1 MKDFLPDG
9 FPAEL
14 NVLCSTG
21 PMARSL
27 RDVELY
33 MKVMVNSK
41 QYLHDPR
48 IIPFPWTGL
57 ETPVPKPIKIG
68 LMLTDGVITPQPPV
82 LRALEWA
89 KSRLL
94 KSSDFVIKPFLPYDS
109 ALAMKHIGVMY
120 WPDVALNT
128 KKALAATGEPI
139 HPLTKTVLSTV
150 TSTWDD
156 PNGPEKEK
164 TATELTEMRVA
175 RDEFRC
181 AFVENWNSQDVD
193 VVLAPCYVGPASK
206 HDTAYY
212 WNYTALWNFVD
223 YPGIVIPTPI
233 AVEEKADWK
242 AMEKLNIV
250 GQAEELRKHFSDKN
264 YGATISTSTESSGS
278 LEGVEKL
285 PQPAK
290 AETIREFVA
299 AKTPYAGEWKPLSEK
314 DEHVKAMWDEG
325 GYEGAPINLQVVGRK
340 YHDNQLIGIV
350 GELQK
355 VLGFA

>member
-33 MKVMVNSK
+33 MKVMVDSK

-48 IIPFPWTGL
+48 IIPIPWTGL
-57 ETPVPKPIKIG
+57 ETPLSSKPIKIG

-94 KSSDFVIKPFLPYDS
+94 KSTEFTIKPFLPYNS
-109 ALAMKHIGVMY
+109 ALAMEHIGVMY
-120 WPDVALNT
+120 WPDVGLTT

-139 HPLTKTVLSTV
+139 HPLTKAVLSTV
-150 TSTWDD
+150 TTTWDD
-156 PNGPEKEK
+156 PSGPEKEK
-164 TATELTEMRVA
+164 TASELAEMRA
-175 RDEFRC
+175 TRDQFRC
-181 AFVENWNSQDVD
+181 DFVENWNSQDVD

-206 HDTAYY
+206 HDTAVY

-223 YPGIVIPTPI
+223 YPSIVLPTPVT
-233 AVEEKADWK
+233 VEEKVDWK
-242 AMEKLNIV
+242 GLEKPSIA
-250 GQAEELRKHFSDKN
+250 GQSDELSKHFADKE
-264 YGATISTSTESSGS
+264 Y
-278 LEGVEKL
+278 
-285 PQPAK
+285 
-290 AETIREFVA
+290 VA
-299 AKTPYAGEWKPLSEK
+299 SKTPYAGEWKALSEK
-314 DEHVKAMWDEG
+314 DEHVRAMWDEG
-325 GYEGAPINLQVVGRK
+325 GYEGAPIDLQVIGRR
-340 YHDNQLIGIV
+340 YHDNQLMGIV

-355 VLGFA
+355 VLRFA

>member
-33 MKVMVNSK
+33 MKVMVDSK

-48 IIPFPWTGL
+48 IIPIPWTGL
-57 ETPVPKPIKIG
+57 QTPRSNEPIKIG
-68 LMLTDGVITPQPPV
+68 LMMTDGVITPQPPV
-82 LRALEWA
+82 LQALEWA
-89 KSRLL
+89 KSCLL
-94 KSSDFVIKPFLPYDS
+94 KSSDKFVVKPFLPYDA

-164 TATELTEMRVA
+164 TATEISQMRVT
-175 RDEFRC
+175 RDQYRC
-181 AFVENWNSQDVD
+181 DFVEKWNEQDVD

-223 YPGIVIPTPI
+223 YPSIVLPTP
-233 AVEEKADWK
+233 VTVQE
-242 AMEKLNIV
+242 
-250 GQAEELRKHFSDKN
+250 
-264 YGATISTSTESSGS
+264 
-278 LEGVEKL
+278 
-285 PQPAK
+285 
-290 AETIREFVA
+290 
-299 AKTPYAGEWKPLSEK
+299 KTPYAGEWKALSEK
-314 DEHVKAMWDEG
+314 DAHVKEMWDEG
-325 GYEGAPINLQVVGRK
+325 GFEGAPINLQVIGRK
-340 YHDNQLIGIV
+340 YHDNQMIGIV